1 MAIPS
6 PVVSLHKLRKILA
19 ILHLAAEILSVLSA
33 LVKLFANACLVCL
46 VIHCLLLVAN
56 LSVSDRMIAP
66 STWLVSMPNVRILAP
81 ELVELALNVPWKITI
96 QFVVVL
102 QDTLAIL
109 LIDV

>member
-33 LVKLFANACLVCL
+33 LVKPFANACLVCL
-46 VIHCLLLVAN
+46 VILCLLLVAN

-81 ELVELALNVPWKITI
+81 ELVESALNVLWKITI